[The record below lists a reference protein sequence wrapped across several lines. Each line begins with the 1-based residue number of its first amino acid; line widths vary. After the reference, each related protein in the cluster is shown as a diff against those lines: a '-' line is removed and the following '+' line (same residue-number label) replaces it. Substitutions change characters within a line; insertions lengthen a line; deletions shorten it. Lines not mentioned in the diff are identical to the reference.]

1 MNYKLNANENDD
13 VNIIMRAGSDYVRTV
28 FPKGKVIGIIG
39 AAEKVEKSDMFKG
52 FEICVKEAAPKALM
66 TSYNLLNGT
75 HTANRGDLIS
85 TVLRKEWGFEGIV
98 MTDWGTTNDKFNL
111 GVYGASSP
119 ALCIKAGNDLMMSG
133 SKEDVEGI
141 LTGLKDGTITRAEL
155 EACAGRIL
163 ALSKELS

>member
-1 MNYKLNANENDD
+1 MRRQRLQSN
-13 VNIIMRAGSDYVRTV
+13 VNIFGIVDMPIEINVAV
-28 FPKGKVIGIIG
+28 PQGKR
-39 AAEKVEKSDMFKG
+39 
-52 FEICVKEAAPKALM
+52 M

-75 HTANRGDLIS
+75 HTANRHDLIS

-111 GVYGASSP
+111 GVYGSSSP

-155 EACAGRIL
+155 EVCAGRIL

>member
-1 MNYKLNANENDD
+1 MTRGVQKHEKCAVTIKHFACNNQETNRFGSNS
-13 VNIIMRAGSDYVRTV
+13 VVSQRALREIYL
-28 FPKGKVIGIIG
+28 
-39 AAEKVEKSDMFKG
+39 KG

-75 HTANRGDLIS
+75 HTANRGDLIT
-85 TVLRKEWGFEGIV
+85 TVLREEWGFEGVV

-111 GVYGASSP
+111 GVHGASSP
-119 ALCIKAGNDLMMSG
+119 ALCVKAGNDLMMSG
-133 SKEDVEGI
+133 TKEDVDGI